1 MQTLAS
7 IRALLDA
14 RGLAPR
20 KALGQNFLI
29 DHNLIA
35 KLVDAAWAA
44 AAELGLG
51 ADPLVL
57 EIGPGTGALTHALL
71 DRGARVV
78 ASELDAGLAALL
90 RETVPPRLA
99 GDGGVG
105 GGAGAGIVASPAR
118 FALVEGDCL
127 AGKHALNPAV
137 LAALDG
143 VSREKG
149 ERFLLV
155 ANLPYAAATPA
166 MLALLADHPC
176 CVGMFVTIQQE
187 VADRML
193 AGPGSRDY
201 GPLSVLVAITS
212 RAWQIARLPPECFW
226 PRPGVRSAMVGVV
239 RVGVGAMPTTMLVPS
254 EAMSGAMGQAMDPRA
269 IVDFAQSLFEQRRKQ
284 IGSVLA
290 RRGVRDANW
299 PPGVLPTN
307 RAEDL
312 TPAQFIALHAAVG
325 ALEA

>member
-1 MQTLAS
+1 VQTLAS

-51 ADPLVL
+51 SDPLVL

-78 ASELDAGLAALL
+78 ASELDAGLAGLL
-90 RETVPPRLA
+90 RETVPPRRA
-99 GDGGVG
+99 GEGS
-105 GGAGAGIVASPAR
+105 AMAPAR
-118 FALVEGDCL
+118 FTLVEGDCL

-137 LAALDG
+137 LAAVDG
-143 VSREKG
+143 VSREVG

-166 MLALLADHPC
+166 MLALLADHPR

-239 RVGVGAMPTTMLVPS
+239 RGGASATLASAVAP
-254 EAMSGAMGQAMDPRA
+254 SGAMIPAMSPAPSPRA
-269 IVDFAQSLFEQRRKQ
+269 IVDFAQALFVQRRKQ

-290 RRGVRDANW
+290 RRGVRDAHW
-299 PPGVLPTN
+299 PPGVVATS

-312 TPAQFIALHAAVG
+312 TPAQFIALYGAVG
-325 ALEA
+325 ALDGPNEVDA